1 MNRMDFFGGK
11 SDTLDD
17 LLLGMMRNSNDG
29 RCFSGSRHCNV
40 VQQFQPK
47 TIVLLGVL
55 PEEGVIKNDCCF
67 ESYREKRQKI
77 IRAKENI
84 ASPNHAN
91 DG

>member
-1 MNRMDFFGGK
+1 
-11 SDTLDD
+11 
-17 LLLGMMRNSNDG
+17 
-29 RCFSGSRHCNV
+29 V

-55 PEEGVIKNDCCF
+55 PEEGIIKNDCCF

-84 ASPNHAN
+84 ASS
-91 DG
+91 